1 MLQVGNPV
9 RVEKDYPEIGIKA
22 GDEGIIRELRTQR
35 KKQIANVDF
44 DIKFGI
50 ILAKDLTPIEKR
62 TKVREIPM
70 SMIIDEET
78 MDELNKANGHE
89 EKKLDPNPGEFVE
102 PDWMKEEKKDN
113 VDAVVNHP
121 KHYTS
126 GGIETIDFLKAKLSP
141 EQYEG
146 FLLGNV
152 LKYVSRL
159 GKKDDAKQDAKKAQ
173 WYLNRYVDGK

>member
-1 MLQVGNPV
+1 MLQIGKPV

-22 GDEGIIRELRTQR
+22 GDEGIVRELKTQR
-35 KKQIANVDF
+35 KKSVANVDF

-50 ILAKDLTPIEKR
+50 ILTKDLTPIEKR
-62 TKVREIPM
+62 TKIKEVPM
-70 SMIIDEET
+70 AMIIDEET
-78 MDELNKANGHE
+78 MDEINKANGHE
-89 EKKLDPNPGEFVE
+89 EKTLDSSPKEFVE
-102 PDWMKEEKKDN
+102 PEWMRQEREQINK
-113 VDAVVNHP
+113 AVHSP
-121 KHYTS
+121 KHYTV

-159 GKKDDAKQDAKKAQ
+159 GKKDDAMQDAKKAQ